1 MGLGDLFGVRI
12 EKLNLKGSFET
23 IKELYEAIKDVDF
36 EAGKTELVKDGLAWV
51 IAFPQLDRNNQVQIL
66 GSKGKYSVQRS
77 VQPAGLG
84 NLAANLALDKIT
96 EGFSSMSGA
105 FGDTKKL
112 CMEQVTKTA
121 DTINGLGI

>member
-36 EAGKTELVKDGLAWV
+36 EAGKPELVKDGLACV

-66 GSKGKYSVQRS
+66 GSKGKYSVS
-77 VQPAGLG
+77 SDIFYS
-84 NLAANLALDKIT
+84 LDKTIT
-96 EGFSSMSGA
+96 
-105 FGDTKKL
+105 K
-112 CMEQVTKTA
+112 
-121 DTINGLGI
+121 

>member
-36 EAGKTELVKDGLAWV
+36 EAGKPELVKDGLAWV

-96 EGFSSMSGA
+96 EGFSSMSGT